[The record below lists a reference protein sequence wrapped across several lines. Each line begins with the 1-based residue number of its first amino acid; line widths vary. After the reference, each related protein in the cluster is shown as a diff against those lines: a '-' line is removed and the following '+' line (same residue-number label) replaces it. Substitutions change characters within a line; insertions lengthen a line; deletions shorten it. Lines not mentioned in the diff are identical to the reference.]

1 MTKVVIVDNNRDVC
15 SIYTDTLRCA
25 GYHVEFINSEE
36 TAIEKICKEHPDLV
50 LLDVLM
56 PKINGLH
63 LLDLIL
69 KDPCWTKTR
78 VVMLTNV
85 ADSAIAEKAMRAGA
99 KDYIVKS
106 ETSISELLQRIDRV
120 LS

>member
-1 MTKVVIVDNNRDVC
+1 MTKVMVVDNNAGACDM
-15 SIYTDTLRCA
+15 YADTLKCA
-25 GYHVEFINSEE
+25 GYDVECLNDEE
-36 TAIEKICKEHPDLV
+36 TAVKRICAEQPDLV

-69 KDPCWTKTR
+69 NDPCHKKT
-78 VVMLTNV
+78 VVAMLTQLSDKDV
-85 ADSAIAEKAMRAGA
+85 SEKALALGA
-99 KDYIVKS
+99 KDYIIKS
-106 ETSISELLQRIDRV
+106 ETNMTELLKRIDRV

>member
-1 MTKVVIVDNNRDVC
+1 MIKVIIVDNNQGVC
-15 SIYTDTLRCA
+15 DMYADTLKCA
-25 GYHVEFINSEE
+25 GYDVECLNDEE
-36 TAIEKICKEHPDLV
+36 IAVKRICKEQPDLV

-69 KDPCWTKTR
+69 HDPCHKKT
-78 VVMLTNV
+78 VVAMLTELTDEGV
-85 ADSAIAEKAMRAGA
+85 RDKALAIGE

-106 ETSISELLQRIDRV
+106 ETNMADLLKRIDKV

>member
-1 MTKVVIVDNNRDVC
+1 MIKIVIVDNNEGICD
-15 SIYTDTLRCA
+15 IYADTLKCA
-25 GYHVEFINSEE
+25 GYDVECLNDEE
-36 TAIEKICKEHPDLV
+36 QAVEKICKEQPDLV

-69 KDPCWTKTR
+69 SDRCHKKTV
-78 VVMLTNV
+78 VVMLTELS
-85 ADSAIAEKAMRAGA
+85 DEGIRDKALAHGA

-106 ETSISELLQRIDRV
+106 EINMSDLLKRIDKV